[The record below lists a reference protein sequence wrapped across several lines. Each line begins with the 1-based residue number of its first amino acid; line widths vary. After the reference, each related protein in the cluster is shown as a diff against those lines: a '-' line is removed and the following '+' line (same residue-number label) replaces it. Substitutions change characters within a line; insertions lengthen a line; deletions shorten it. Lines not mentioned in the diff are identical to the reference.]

1 MGLDPGSDVGTFTGT
16 SSNFK
21 AFTHLISD
29 SEGINFAIQ
38 ALPNTDYEKMIVPDG
53 LIAKAGKE
61 VTFSID
67 AKNLPN
73 GISIYLED
81 RLNNTF
87 VNLSEGSN
95 TITLQNDIKTIGRFY
110 LHTTSQKL
118 EYIDITQTLENI
130 SIYKSSENTIT
141 IAGLR
146 TENASLNVYSI
157 LGKKVISTQFNS
169 TGVNVI
175 ELPKIA
181 TGVYIIELNSDL
193 GKINKKIILE

>member
-1 MGLDPGSDVGTFTGT
+1 
-16 SSNFK
+16 
-21 AFTHLISD
+21 
-29 SEGINFAIQ
+29 
-38 ALPNTDYEKMIVPDG
+38 MIVPVG
-53 LIAKAGKE
+53 LIAQAGKE
-61 VTFSID
+61 LTFSID

-73 GISIYLED
+73 EISIYLED

-95 TITLQNDIKTIGRFY
+95 TIKLQNDIKTIGRFY

-118 EYIDITQTLENI
+118 EYIDVTQTLENI

-157 LGKKVISTQFNS
+157 LGKKVVNMQFNS
-169 TGVNVI
+169 TGVHVI